1 MLHLCMSIRCRSR
14 RSFNHRT
21 DPFSLQL
28 VMQLHNHFDFL
39 VRYQGSHQ
47 NSLDVPGAF
56 ERDAG
61 FQQLLEVG
69 RYLSIVM
76 AVQPSWENAMED
88 VWGLLLVIGI
98 SCATANIIFRSI
110 LWHVQCRG

>member
-1 MLHLCMSIRCRSR
+1 MYLWY
-14 RSFNHRT
+14 SFNNAA
-21 DPFSLQL
+21 SLHVHSVQ
-28 VMQLHNHFDFL
+28 VKKVFQSACESIFPAVSDAIATNHFDFL
-39 VRYQGSHQ
+39 VRSYQGSHQ

-69 RYLSIVM
+69 RYLSIVL

-88 VWGLLLVIGI
+88 VGGPA
-98 SCATANIIFRSI
+98 SCNWY
-110 LWHVQCRG
+110 LMCH